1 MSTLRLVGQFITGT
15 PWAITATMLREI
27 CRIYDNHL
35 DGKTPDL
42 HVIEA
47 ALGRPL
53 ANEQPKEYEL
63 APGGVAIIPID
74 GVIAKKMDLFMQ
86 ISGGASIERVTGMVK
101 DALADPQVRAIMLKI
116 DSPGGAVDGV
126 FELAEMIYNARDEKP
141 IIALAYGT
149 MASAA
154 YLIGAAASAVYA
166 TDVATLVGSIG
177 VVSVHRDTSVKD
189 AQSGIVTTEIYRGR
203 YKRLVTSGPL
213 TDEAR
218 LHMEEKVD
226 YFYTLF
232 VDQVARYRGVSAET
246 VLATM
251 STDVNDLFIG
261 QQAADAGLVDGIL
274 GIDAAITKAATL
286 ATGGL
291 TRQGITL
298 KIHKE
303 ATMDKF
309 KTLADLTAAYPEF
322 AAELRAEGVKSVDL
336 AAASTTAGAT
346 ERDRILG
353 LVAIQFGED
362 AGTRFKTLAESGI
375 SVEQFR
381 AIRALNPETAPAP
394 AAGKEQQTKE
404 QLLAALA
411 TSGAPDVGADGK
423 PLTQGDKDYMT
434 LVEEYMTVHTC
445 SKVAAMQAVTA
456 AHPELHRE
464 FIKKANEG
472 RR

>member
-1 MSTLRLVGQFITGT
+1 
-15 PWAITATMLREI
+15 
-27 CRIYDNHL
+27 
-35 DGKTPDL
+35 
-42 HVIEA
+42 
-47 ALGRPL
+47 
-53 ANEQPKEYEL
+53 
-63 APGGVAIIPID
+63 
-74 GVIAKKMDLFMQ
+74 
-86 ISGGASIERVTGMVK
+86 
-101 DALADPQVRAIMLKI
+101 
-116 DSPGGAVDGV
+116 
-126 FELAEMIYNARDEKP
+126 
-141 IIALAYGT
+141 
-149 MASAA
+149 
-154 YLIGAAASAVYA
+154 
-166 TDVATLVGSIG
+166 
-177 VVSVHRDTSVKD
+177 
-189 AQSGIVTTEIYRGR
+189 
-203 YKRLVTSGPL
+203 
-213 TDEAR
+213 
-218 LHMEEKVD
+218 MEEKVD

-464 FIKKANEG
+464 FIEKANEG